1 MDVLAAG
8 LASQRLLLAYSD
20 RWSGDVAVKASTAGV
35 IVDTPRGGRITAP
48 IEQVI
53 GWAGADRG
61 EAPLEVTANGV
72 PVPIAVVPRPELIEA
87 RIPHFG
93 FSIFLDLIAIH
104 ETAPVGPGPM
114 RLDFICNGR
123 PIAATQLTV
132 ESAAVANLQN
142 LLRERRVRRE
152 FIVKSTAGRIR
163 RVPGCS
169 AYSALPPGWLLSPD
183 VRSKIDAAS
192 AHNYGAT
199 VLNFIESLEK
209 DGFILDAGAGL
220 RRVPHARVIAME
232 IYDYPSTDILAVGQN
247 LPFDDNT
254 FAGAIS
260 VAVLEHVDDPFVC
273 AKELL
278 RVVRPGGKILC
289 VIPFL
294 QAEHGYP
301 SHYFNATRFG
311 VRKLFEDA
319 KLERQ
324 WLEISNHP
332 VFTLHQ
338 ILGLYAAGLPEPQ
351 RQRFLD
357 TPTRHF
363 VETMP
368 VDLYLQNHPFVTEL
382 RPSAQWALA
391 WGTTSVFTKG

>member
-1 MDVLAAG
+1 M
-8 LASQRLLLAYSD
+8 
-20 RWSGDVAVKASTAGV
+20 AVKASTAGV